1 MSKNVTVRDKVI
13 GIRVNKQE
21 EDRLNFLSM
30 YYNIEK
36 TDLIRTLI
44 NSEYYNVNSQIELE
58 KINSRN
64 WGE

>member
-21 EDRLNFLSM
+21 EARLNFLSM

-64 WGE
+64 WEE